1 MKLALANNRDL
12 RVAALNVDLARAR
25 YGIQRAALLP
35 GVNATGIPAHPSQE
49 TGRNL
54 ATRAARMATAC
65 VRWVPVGIQLH
76 TIQAAEVT
84 LLAQIR
90 LDNAITTIA
99 YRARITTIRY
109 VGATGYARL
118 PWGWTLPAGFDL
130 TDGIAAIT
138 IVRVA
143 VIAFLTWVQYASST
157 GAYRSGIC
165 ARICDTGIHA
175 ICPISAPNRS
185 FT

>member
-130 TDGIAAIT
+130 TAGIAAIT

-143 VIAFLTWVQYASST
+143 VIAFLTWVQYAIST